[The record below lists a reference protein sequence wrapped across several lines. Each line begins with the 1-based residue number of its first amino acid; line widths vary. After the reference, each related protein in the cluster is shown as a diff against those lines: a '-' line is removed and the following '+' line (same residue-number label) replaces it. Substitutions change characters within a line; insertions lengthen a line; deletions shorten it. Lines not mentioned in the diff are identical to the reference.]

1 MYFTLYYVYIII
13 LFYYLYF
20 NIFSFLWLLFS
31 LLLFYRAWAVLYLYF
46 LNVFFVLKVM
56 VGKLFDVHHIFKVL
70 GGKKKLNFVPS
81 HCIKDLSS
89 TPVWCFHD
97 RRLLCTRV
105 FCSSRQT
112 WTAGQVYSSSAA
124 GFLKVEQRDIWHQ
137 AADIC
142 AGWFQWCIQMHVDP
156 SGPSNAST
164 VYHHMTWAQ
173 HLTQTSKCFF
183 KLLLNILLFRI
194 WHHFVPNSG

>member
-70 GGKKKLNFVPS
+70 GGKKKIEFCPFPLYKRPEFYPS
-81 HCIKDLSS
+81 LVFSWS
-89 TPVWCFHD
+89 TAPLHES
-97 RRLLCTRV
+97 LL
-105 FCSSRQT
+105 
-112 WTAGQVYSSSAA
+112 
-124 GFLKVEQRDIWHQ
+124 
-137 AADIC
+137 
-142 AGWFQWCIQMHVDP
+142 
-156 SGPSNAST
+156 
-164 VYHHMTWAQ
+164 
-173 HLTQTSKCFF
+173 
-183 KLLLNILLFRI
+183 
-194 WHHFVPNSG
+194 